1 MSTRSIRLGL
11 IASAAH
17 AQGQPSIGPDWKSR
31 AQFTVILP
39 QRSEEATKGGHARW
53 PRRNPTS

>member
-17 AQGQPSIGPDWKSR
+17 AQGQPSIGPDWNFR

-39 QRSEEATKGGHARW
+39 AKK
-53 PRRNPTS
+53 